1 MSEDMNTK
9 YVNKYIQVL
18 KARHDGMLNDMINLE
33 ARYNLIKES
42 LDERENL
49 VSQLQN
55 KIEEL
60 EQKEI
65 KKSTRSTTSKETTKE
80 ETF

>member
-42 LDERENL
+42 LDEREIL
-49 VSQLQN
+49 VSQLQK
-55 KIEEL
+55 KIEDL
-60 EQKEI
+60 EQKEV
-65 KKSTRSTTSKETTKE
+65 KKTTRGASKETTKE
-80 ETF
+80 DNF